1 MILETRL
8 SGTDM
13 TIHEFINEKTCER
26 YRDITEM
33 PHEEGGFGRLYK
45 AFDTQDDKKEVCIKV
60 IKPNLSKELQMKLW
74 HEEVKALK
82 SYCYRSGIVHLV
94 GEQYEFTRDDPYW
107 FLVMEYVHGKRLGS
121 SKYRIELNVEE
132 DQAMRLIFQ
141 LCSVIYSIHQHGH
154 YHQDI
159 FPDNIKIQDEKLIL
173 LDLGGMR
180 EAERRSGT
188 IIFGGEMYSPPEV
201 SPTRLRMKR
210 FRTLRKE
217 KMGSF
222 ESADIFSIGAIFYE
236 LLMGISFFDSID
248 QSEQLKEY
256 IYDYHSDP
264 AAQKTPKKE
273 YQLAYHTA
281 KRNQQ
286 KLYTFLQQYRLPLE
300 LCQRFVSTLEVL
312 HPQKRPSIEHLL
324 QFLLPYMLQRMT
336 EAYQRHDWQEALLWG
351 QHVREHF
358 DEIQEEVDHGMLNPD
373 EAFPEKLMQH
383 LLSSLSLSI
392 RARLISGMCV
402 FRQGHYEVAQQI
414 FLKTKEVLERYE
426 DVWGGQH
433 WNTLFLKVV
442 NNLAACYYKRQ
453 QKDEAIHLYKSL
465 STAQGYLGQIINH
478 NSQVC
483 TVSS

>member
-1 MILETRL
+1 MNIR
-8 SGTDM
+8 
-13 TIHEFINEKTCER
+13 EFIDAKTHER

-60 IKPNLSKELQMKLW
+60 IKSNLSKELQMKLW

-82 SYCYRSGIVHLV
+82 SYRYRSGIVHLV
-94 GEQYEFTRDDPYW
+94 GEQYEFTRDEPYW
-107 FLVMEYVHGKRLGS
+107 FLVMEYVHGERLGS
-121 SKYRIELNVEE
+121 SKYRIELAVEE
-132 DQAMRLIFQ
+132 DQAIRLIFQ

-159 FPDNIKIQDEKLIL
+159 FPDNIKVQGEKLIL

-236 LLMGISFFDSID
+236 LLMGTTFFENIE

-256 IYDYHSDP
+256 IYDYHTDQ
-264 AAQKTPKKE
+264 AAQKAPKKE
-273 YQLAYHTA
+273 YQHAYQIA

-286 KLYTFLQQYRLPLE
+286 KLYTFLQQCHLPLE

-312 HPQKRPSIEHLL
+312 HPQQRPAIDYLL
-324 QFLLPYMLQRMT
+324 QFLLPYMLQRTT
-336 EAYQRHDWQEALLWG
+336 EAYQRHDWQESLLWG

-358 DEIQEEVDHGMLNPD
+358 DEIQDEVDHEMLNTN
-373 EAFPEKLMQH
+373 ETFPEKVMQH

-392 RARLISGMCV
+392 RARLINGICL
-402 FRQGHYEVAQQI
+402 FQQGQYEIAQQT

-426 DVWGGQH
+426 EVWGGQQ

-442 NNLAACYYKRQ
+442 NNLAACYYKRRQ
-453 QKDEAIHLYKSL
+453 NDEALHLYKSL

-483 TVSS
+483 TV